1 MPCTAHSLNL
11 VGKSAAVG
19 CPAAARFFCLLQN
32 LYTWLV
38 ASTHRWQ
45 VHQKHLKGLPVN
57 KALSDTRW
65 SARHD
70 AIRSVNKSYNENIA
84 ALEELA
90 TDENQRR
97 DSRLEAEGFRK
108 KLEQL
113 EVAILL
119 EIWDTILERFQKTN
133 LSLQERGLSLN
144 SAIHLLKSLLEFVK
158 RQRSEFDSYEEKGKK
173 KSVEKE
179 YKQSSIRSQKRKC
192 QFDEGPSDETVF
204 SPRQKFKVEVFL
216 VIIDKLSSALQH
228 RLDAY
233 KDIHENFGFL
243 TNLTELSNDAIRG
256 AAAKLMEEYSSDFE
270 DCFPS
275 ELVQF
280 SELFKT
286 VIVQPQGQGQGQ
298 EEAQCEPQN
307 TCTEL
312 KMLLFLNELNFTQ
325 SFPNVHIALRIYLSM
340 MTSNCSGERSFS
352 KLKRIKNEVRS
363 CMGQQRLSLL
373 SLMSIEREIVSS
385 LSFTDLI
392 DNFAMRK
399 VRKRRF

>member
-1 MPCTAHSLNL
+1 MN
-11 VGKSAAVG
+11 
-19 CPAAARFFCLLQN
+19 
-32 LYTWLV
+32 
-38 ASTHRWQ
+38 
-45 VHQKHLKGLPVN
+45 
-57 KALSDTRW
+57 SD
-65 SARHD
+65 
-70 AIRSVNKSYNENIA
+70 
-84 ALEELA
+84 
-90 TDENQRR
+90 
-97 DSRLEAEGFRK
+97 
-108 KLEQL
+108 
-113 EVAILL
+113 
-119 EIWDTILERFQKTN
+119 
-133 LSLQERGLSLN
+133 
-144 SAIHLLKSLLEFVK
+144 IHLLISLLEFVK
-158 RQRSEFDSYEEKGKK
+158 RQCSEFDSYEENGKK

-192 QFDEGPSDETVF
+192 QFDEGPSAETVF
-204 SPRQKFKVEVFL
+204 SPRQKFKVKVFL

-286 VIVQPQGQGQGQ
+286 VIVRPQGQGQK
-298 EEAQCEPQN
+298 EAQCEPQN

-363 CMGQQRLSLL
+363 SMGQQRLSLL
-373 SLMSIEREIVSS
+373 SLMSIESEIVSS

-392 DNFAMRK
+392 DNFAMKK
-399 VRKRRF
+399 VRKRTF